1 MKRYIMT
8 TGLMCICVF
17 CSLAQKQMMYGDTS
31 RIGMPF
37 SKDPHVVE
45 FQGKYLMYYSIPPK
59 QNGNAEA
66 QGWGIGIAGSKNLK
80 DWHRIGEII
89 PQTAYESKGLC
100 APGALVRNDTVHLF
114 YQTYGNGAKD
124 AICHAW
130 SEDGIHFVR
139 NATNPIFS
147 PEGEW
152 NCGRAIDAEV
162 VFLKDRYYL
171 YYATRTP
178 DYSTQ
183 IIGVAMAPA
192 HTDFSKQAWKSPVNH
207 PVLVPEYPW
216 EEKCVEGASVVQMG
230 DEMFMF
236 YAGAYNNRP
245 QQIGVAKSS
254 DGIHWTKLSNK
265 PFLMNGDPG
274 TWNCCESGHPHLFK
288 NKERKNIFI
297 LSRE

>member
-1 MKRYIMT
+1 MRRS
-8 TGLMCICVF
+8 F
-17 CSLAQKQMMYGDTS
+17 
-31 RIGMPF
+31 
-37 SKDPHVVE
+37 
-45 FQGKYLMYYSIPPK
+45 
-59 QNGNAEA
+59 
-66 QGWGIGIAGSKNLK
+66 
-80 DWHRIGEII
+80 
-89 PQTAYESKGLC
+89 
-100 APGALVRNDTVHLF
+100 
-114 YQTYGNGAKD
+114 
-124 AICHAW
+124 
-130 SEDGIHFVR
+130 
-139 NATNPIFS
+139 
-147 PEGEW
+147 
-152 NCGRAIDAEV
+152 
-162 VFLKDRYYL
+162 FLKDRYYL

-216 EEKCVEGASVVQMG
+216 EEKCVEGASVVRMG

-288 NKERKNIFI
+288 TRKGKTYLFYQGNDDFGKTWFLSNMEVKWKNRHPFI
-297 LSRE
+297 AHYINQKAH

>member
-139 NATNPIFS
+139 NATNPTFFS
-147 PEGEW
+147 GRGVELRACHR
-152 NCGRAIDAEV
+152 CGGR
-162 VFLKDRYYL
+162 F
-171 YYATRTP
+171 
-178 DYSTQ
+178 
-183 IIGVAMAPA
+183 
-192 HTDFSKQAWKSPVNH
+192 F
-207 PVLVPEYPW
+207 
-216 EEKCVEGASVVQMG
+216 
-230 DEMFMF
+230 
-236 YAGAYNNRP
+236 
-245 QQIGVAKSS
+245 
-254 DGIHWTKLSNK
+254 
-265 PFLMNGDPG
+265 
-274 TWNCCESGHPHLFK
+274 
-288 NKERKNIFI
+288 
-297 LSRE
+297 

>member
-1 MKRYIMT
+1 
-8 TGLMCICVF
+8 
-17 CSLAQKQMMYGDTS
+17 MMYGDTS
-31 RIGMPF
+31 RIGIPF

-139 NATNPIFS
+139 NATNPIFFS
-147 PEGEW
+147 GRGVELRACHR
-152 NCGRAIDAEV
+152 CGGR
-162 VFLKDRYYL
+162 FFKG
-171 YYATRTP
+171 
-178 DYSTQ
+178 S
-183 IIGVAMAPA
+183 
-192 HTDFSKQAWKSPVNH
+192 
-207 PVLVPEYPW
+207 VL
-216 EEKCVEGASVVQMG
+216 
-230 DEMFMF
+230 
-236 YAGAYNNRP
+236 
-245 QQIGVAKSS
+245 
-254 DGIHWTKLSNK
+254 
-265 PFLMNGDPG
+265 
-274 TWNCCESGHPHLFK
+274 
-288 NKERKNIFI
+288 FI
-297 LSRE
+297 LCNSYS

>member
-1 MKRYIMT
+1 
-8 TGLMCICVF
+8 
-17 CSLAQKQMMYGDTS
+17 MMYGDTS
-31 RIGMPF
+31 RIGIPF

-139 NATNPIFS
+139 NATNPIFLRKGS
-147 PEGEW
+147 GT
-152 NCGRAIDAEV
+152 A
-162 VFLKDRYYL
+162 
-171 YYATRTP
+171 
-178 DYSTQ
+178 
-183 IIGVAMAPA
+183 GVPSMRRS
-192 HTDFSKQAWKSPVNH
+192 FFKGS
-207 PVLVPEYPW
+207 VL
-216 EEKCVEGASVVQMG
+216 
-230 DEMFMF
+230 
-236 YAGAYNNRP
+236 
-245 QQIGVAKSS
+245 
-254 DGIHWTKLSNK
+254 
-265 PFLMNGDPG
+265 
-274 TWNCCESGHPHLFK
+274 
-288 NKERKNIFI
+288 FI
-297 LSRE
+297 LCNSYS

>member
-31 RIGMPF
+31 RIGIPF

-162 VFLKDRYYL
+162 VFLKDRYY
-171 YYATRTP
+171 
-178 DYSTQ
+178 
-183 IIGVAMAPA
+183 
-192 HTDFSKQAWKSPVNH
+192 
-207 PVLVPEYPW
+207 
-216 EEKCVEGASVVQMG
+216 
-230 DEMFMF
+230 
-236 YAGAYNNRP
+236 
-245 QQIGVAKSS
+245 
-254 DGIHWTKLSNK
+254 
-265 PFLMNGDPG
+265 
-274 TWNCCESGHPHLFK
+274 
-288 NKERKNIFI
+288 FI
-297 LSRE
+297 LCNSYS

>member
-1 MKRYIMT
+1 MKRYIM

-114 YQTYGNGAKD
+114 YQTYGNGVM
-124 AICHAW
+124 H
-130 SEDGIHFVR
+130 G
-139 NATNPIFS
+139 
-147 PEGEW
+147 
-152 NCGRAIDAEV
+152 
-162 VFLKDRYYL
+162 LK
-171 YYATRTP
+171 
-178 DYSTQ
+178 
-183 IIGVAMAPA
+183 
-192 HTDFSKQAWKSPVNH
+192 
-207 PVLVPEYPW
+207 
-216 EEKCVEGASVVQMG
+216 MG
-230 DEMFMF
+230 
-236 YAGAYNNRP
+236 
-245 QQIGVAKSS
+245 
-254 DGIHWTKLSNK
+254 
-265 PFLMNGDPG
+265 
-274 TWNCCESGHPHLFK
+274 
-288 NKERKNIFI
+288 FI
-297 LSRE
+297 LYVMLQILFFLRKGSGTAGVPSMRRSFF

>member
-192 HTDFSKQAWKSPVNH
+192 HTDFR
-207 PVLVPEYPW
+207 
-216 EEKCVEGASVVQMG
+216 
-230 DEMFMF
+230 
-236 YAGAYNNRP
+236 NRH
-245 QQIGVAKSS
+245 GRV
-254 DGIHWTKLSNK
+254 
-265 PFLMNGDPG
+265 
-274 TWNCCESGHPHLFK
+274 
-288 NKERKNIFI
+288 R
-297 LSRE
+297 

>member
-31 RIGMPF
+31 RIGIPF

-147 PEGEW
+147 PEGE
-152 NCGRAIDAEV
+152 CTCTYGFFE
-162 VFLKDRYYL
+162 
-171 YYATRTP
+171 T
-178 DYSTQ
+178 
-183 IIGVAMAPA
+183 GM
-192 HTDFSKQAWKSPVNH
+192 
-207 PVLVPEYPW
+207 E
-216 EEKCVEGASVVQMG
+216 
-230 DEMFMF
+230 
-236 YAGAYNNRP
+236 
-245 QQIGVAKSS
+245 
-254 DGIHWTKLSNK
+254 
-265 PFLMNGDPG
+265 
-274 TWNCCESGHPHLFK
+274 ESG
-288 NKERKNIFI
+288 ESSGAC
-297 LSRE
+297 SRISLGREVCRRSICCADGR